1 MTNMTASKI
10 IITSPSLSSPWVG
23 TWLSLIAFMVFALV
37 VLGGAT
43 RLTGSGLSITEWQ
56 PLLGVIPPL
65 NTPDWQSAFEKYQ
78 TSSQFKLQ
86 NSAMTIG
93 QFHFIYWWEWSHRLL
108 ARSIGAVAVL
118 PFIYF
123 SVRRMLPKGQWPL
136 YVFMLALGGLQ
147 GLLGWYMV
155 KSGLDGRA
163 AVSQYWLAAHL
174 ICASTIFALALWL
187 RFSITTKHQW
197 FGGGAEW
204 LGLLLLVLVFVQLSA
219 GAFVAGLG
227 AGQGYNTW
235 PLIDGSLVPKGL
247 NAIEPWWKNLFENA
261 LTVQFD
267 HRMLAYLI
275 FALTFINLLVAFGLS
290 SFLLFYFVLMQAAL
304 GIFTLLLHVPLP
316 LALAHQAGAMLVLLA
331 SVWNLHRRTLVEEL

>member
-1 MTNMTASKI
+1 MTDMTASKI
-10 IITSPSLSSPWVG
+10 TSPWVG
-23 TWLSLIAFMVFALV
+23 TWLSLVAFMVFALV
-37 VLGGAT
+37 VVGGAT

-56 PLLGVIPPL
+56 PLLGAIPPL
-65 NTPDWQSAFEKYQ
+65 NEADWQSAFEKYQ
-78 TSSQFKLQ
+78 ASSQFKLQ

-108 ARSIGAVAVL
+108 ARSIGAVAIL

-123 SVRRMLPKGQWPL
+123 AVRRMLPQGQWPR
-136 YVFMLALGGLQ
+136 YVLLLALGGLQ

-155 KSGLDGRA
+155 KSGLDGRVS
-163 AVSQYWLAAHL
+163 VSQYWLAAHL
-174 ICASTIFALALWL
+174 ICASTIFATALWL
-187 RFSITTKHQW
+187 RFSTNNKHQW

-204 LGLLLLVLVFVQLSA
+204 LGLLLLVLVFVQLCA

-235 PLIDGSLVPKGL
+235 PLIDGALVPQGL

-290 SFLLFYFVLMQAAL
+290 SFVLFYFVFMQAAL

-331 SVWNLHRRTLVEEL
+331 AVWNFHRRTIIEEL

>member
-1 MTNMTASKI
+1 MVDISAPKI
-10 IITSPSLSSPWVG
+10 TSPWVG
-23 TWLSLIAFMVFALV
+23 TWLSLIAFMVFAIV
-37 VLGGAT
+37 VVGGAT

-65 NTPDWQSAFEKYQ
+65 NEADWQSAFEKYQ

-86 NSAMTIG
+86 NNAMTIG
-93 QFHFIYWWEWSHRLL
+93 EFHFIYWWEWSHRLL
-108 ARSIGAVAVL
+108 ARSIGAVAIL

-123 SVRRMLPKGQWPL
+123 ASRRMLPQGQWPR
-136 YVFMLALGGLQ
+136 YVLLLALGGLQ

-155 KSGLDGRA
+155 KSGLDARVS
-163 AVSQYWLAAHL
+163 VSQYWLAAHL
-174 ICASTIFALALWL
+174 ICASTIFATALWL
-187 RFSITTKHQW
+187 RFSTNAKHQW
-197 FGGGAEW
+197 FGSGAEV
-204 LGLLLLVLVFVQLSA
+204 LGLLLLGLVFVQICA
-219 GAFVAGLG
+219 GAFVAGLD

-235 PLIDGSLVPKGL
+235 PLIDGALVPQGL
-247 NAIEPWWKNLFENA
+247 GAIDPWWKNLFENA

-275 FALTFINLLVAFGLS
+275 FALTLLNLLIAFGLS

-316 LALAHQAGAMLVLLA
+316 LGLAHQAGAIFVLFA
-331 SVWNLHRRTLVEEL
+331 AVWNLHRRTIME